1 MNYKKIT
8 TAILLVSDGPVDHI
22 YFEEN
27 FNISKVELLNIYT
40 EINLDLKNN
49 DFGFEINFNDIEADL
64 LTLDSV
70 TQDLKDFKPP
80 SILRGLS
87 TPALETLSI
96 VAYEQPVTKLKV
108 SEIRGVESESS
119 LKTLEAR
126 GLISKSGILD
136 VPGSPHLYITTKL
149 FLEKLNIVSIKE
161 LPILGDYF
169 QSPNEEE

>member
-1 MNYKKIT
+1 MNFKKII

-80 SILRGLS
+80 SILR
-87 TPALETLSI
+87 
-96 VAYEQPVTKLKV
+96 
-108 SEIRGVESESS
+108 EIGRASCRERV
-119 LKTLEAR
+119 
-126 GLISKSGILD
+126 
-136 VPGSPHLYITTKL
+136 
-149 FLEKLNIVSIKE
+149 
-161 LPILGDYF
+161 
-169 QSPNEEE
+169 